1 MAILRRNYGTVLVT
15 GASAGIGHELALEF
29 SACAETLVLV
39 ARRLDRLEKLRA
51 ELLERHPGLKVVALA
66 ADLSEEHD
74 IETLLDRVAKQAG
87 PVDVLVN
94 NAGLGDS
101 VLFDRADWARTRQIL
116 RTNILALAQLSWALV
131 PGMVKRGRGGV
142 LNIGSGAGL
151 AVMPNA
157 VAYVGS
163 KHFVAGFSEAL
174 RADLSGTGVT
184 VTQVCPG
191 PVDSEFDQVAG
202 SIGGMAGAPPQFFR
216 ISAAQCA
223 REALA
228 GFERGDALVFPGRA
242 YRFAMRALPF
252 IPMWLRRRQAANTAT
267 RLRAAQMRNSG
278 NERT

>member
-1 MAILRRNYGTVLVT
+1 MTKNHGIVLIT
-15 GASAGIGHELALEF
+15 GASAGIGRELALEF
-29 SACAETLVLV
+29 GPRAEMLVLA
-39 ARRLDRLEKLRA
+39 ARRMDRLENLRA

-66 ADLSEEHD
+66 ADLSEED
-74 IETLLDRVAKQAG
+74 EIETLLGRVAEQAG

-94 NAGLGDS
+94 NAGLGDAA
-101 VLFDRADWARTRQIL
+101 LFDRSDWTRTRQIL
-116 RTNILALAQLSWALV
+116 RTNIFAVAQLAAALV

-151 AVMPNA
+151 TVMPNA
-157 VAYVGS
+157 AAYVAS

-174 RADLSGTGVT
+174 RADLAGTGVT

-202 SIGGMAGAPPQFFR
+202 SVGGMAGAPPQLFR
-216 ISAAQCA
+216 ISATQCA

-242 YRFAMRALPF
+242 YRFAMRVLPF
-252 IPMWLRRRQAANTAT
+252 IPMWFRRTQAANTAA
-267 RLRAAQMRNSG
+267 RLRAAQVRNGGSG
-278 NERT
+278 RR